1 MARAKSAPEEA
12 SPSPTQDDLEASD
25 SPSASATST
34 ARKIV
39 KSSSASKPRLTAHQK
54 NTNHKDAEN
63 KRRNAIRE
71 QFTELASLVPGAE
84 GLERSEQ
91 VMLQKTV
98 AHFREEV
105 DERRRLVQELQAK
118 GIDLDPDLILGDEQY
133 GGLKWKTGNVDEFE
147 AARRKR
153 IEKEGGLVPGSNDGD
168 AEERLLV

>member
-12 SPSPTQDDLEASD
+12 SPSPPQDDASASA
-25 SPSASATST
+25 SPSAPTTPT
-34 ARKIV
+34 ARKTV
-39 KSSSASKPRLTAHQK
+39 KSSSATKPRLTAHQK

-84 GLERSEQ
+84 GLERSEY
-91 VMLQKTV
+91 VMLQKTI
-98 AHFREEV
+98 AHFREEM

-118 GIDLDPDLILGDEQY
+118 GIDFDNDLVLGEEQY
-133 GGLKWKTGNVDEFE
+133 GGLKWTTGNVDEFE
-147 AARRKR
+147 TAKRKR

-168 AEERLLV
+168 AEEHIMA